1 MKSNTIRFIAV
12 VFFTFGFSSM
22 NGQVDPINVVT
33 TAVPFLRI
41 APDARA
47 AGMGDLAIATSP
59 DANSIYWNP
68 GKTPFNENKGAF
80 SFSYTPWLKEV
91 LNDVYLAAISGFY
104 KWDDEQAISG
114 SLRYFSL
121 GNIQF
126 TDAMGQ
132 NLNTFRPHEF
142 GLDISYSR
150 KLSARSGLGV
160 GIKYIYSNLAQGDV
174 GGNSYKAASSVAGD
188 IAYFFK
194 RHNNQGQGWSFGA
207 VLSNLGAKIAYTK
220 NSDQKDY
227 IPANLGIGT
236 TYTWVFNRANKLTLG
251 VDMNKLLVTTP
262 PADPV
267 TAQQLADYR
276 SKSVISSWLSSFGDA
291 PGGFSEEIK
300 EVQVS
305 LGGEY
310 IYNNQFALRAG
321 YFHEDKIKGNRSYF
335 SMGTGIRYK
344 SIGFDFSYLVPSGAG
359 TNRSP
364 LSNTLRF
371 SLHINLNND
380 NNSAT
385 ATD

>member
-1 MKSNTIRFIAV
+1 M
-12 VFFTFGFSSM
+12 
-22 NGQVDPINVVT
+22 
-33 TAVPFLRI
+33 
-41 APDARA
+41 
-47 AGMGDLAIATSP
+47 
-59 DANSIYWNP
+59 
-68 GKTPFNENKGAF
+68 
-80 SFSYTPWLKEV
+80 
-91 LNDVYLAAISGFY
+91 LAAILIR
-104 KWDDEQAISG
+104 Q
-114 SLRYFSL
+114 
-121 GNIQF
+121 
-126 TDAMGQ
+126 
-132 NLNTFRPHEF
+132 P
-142 GLDISYSR
+142 
-150 KLSARSGLGV
+150 ARWQVTLL
-160 GIKYIYSNLAQGDV
+160 I
-174 GGNSYKAASSVAGD
+174 
-188 IAYFFK
+188 FFK